1 MIIFIH
7 PSPKIWITG
16 IPLSKKFVC
25 GRDFSRPE
33 NLDSEAI
40 LRLVAVTQSG
50 AYLVYV
56 SICGASQMPKEPVI
70 RIFAN

>member
-1 MIIFIH
+1 MKRTFYLYVGSWMMRIFIH
-7 PSPKIWITG
+7 PS
-16 IPLSKKFVC
+16 
-25 GRDFSRPE
+25 PE

-56 SICGASQMPKEPVI
+56 SISNTSVTKKSPRQTN
-70 RIFAN
+70 FF

>member
-1 MIIFIH
+1 MKRTFYLYVGSWMMRIFIH
-7 PSPKIWITG
+7 PS
-16 IPLSKKFVC
+16 
-25 GRDFSRPE
+25 PE

>member
-1 MIIFIH
+1 MMRIFIH
-7 PSPKIWITG
+7 PS
-16 IPLSKKFVC
+16 
-25 GRDFSRPE
+25 PE

>member
-7 PSPKIWITG
+7 PSH
-16 IPLSKKFVC
+16 
-25 GRDFSRPE
+25 PE

-50 AYLVYV
+50 AYLMYV
-56 SICGASQMPKEPVI
+56 SICGASQTPKEPVI